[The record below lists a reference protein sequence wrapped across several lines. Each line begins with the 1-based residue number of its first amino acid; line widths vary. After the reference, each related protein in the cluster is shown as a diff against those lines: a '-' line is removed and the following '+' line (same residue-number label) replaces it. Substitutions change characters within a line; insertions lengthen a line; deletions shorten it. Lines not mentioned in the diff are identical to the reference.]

1 MWRKACPL
9 MIGVLVAALVRMR
22 RRLVEA
28 EAELQR
34 MQANVGSVASASI
47 GASGS
52 EARAAVFGSAGDP
65 DATALQGLASEWE
78 AAVPPM
84 DS

>member
-1 MWRKACPL
+1 
-9 MIGVLVAALVRMR
+9 
-22 RRLVEA
+22 
-28 EAELQR
+28 